1 MDNLRSILLS
11 KTNVSQLYQT
21 FMVSN
26 KLMNADISKKTQITN
41 QLVGSMNA
49 LYVKIDKSK
58 ITSNNLPSLISKFN
72 ELVLKKMNEVQRQ
85 PQVMQNRL
93 PNSQELPE
101 RGLYDKMDTNKDK
114 ISPQERLQQLQASR
128 DRDIPDM
135 RKQRPP
141 TPDFSLDGYG
151 KSKPPQQQQQPQYQ
165 QQRQPQQPQQRQQ
178 QQEQLIDEDFMAFN
192 GIDQNDNIDV
202 YDTGISMDN
211 FEEDNTPLDQR
222 LRMLEQERNNIAK
235 PPPPSNGNTTMSTP
249 INKQPQREQREQREQ
264 KEVQRQ
270 PINKPINKPSQVQ
283 AVQQKYRQPIQDEPN
298 EDLVPL
304 SEVESILAEQKAYYE
319 GELVKISKVTKQTPE
334 VGKLRMENEMLKK
347 ELERISEEGNI
358 ISEEQEHNL
367 QVKKQEVIAE
377 LEKLREKHEEIDNI
391 LHKNIEIEKRLDKK
405 RIILQNTM
413 DKYDT
418 IDYIEVLDSSNEKYD
433 DITSQY
439 TYELNNIYEDVTGI
453 EIEGFTLTTPFN
465 ITNENNTI
473 SCNDSI
479 ITVPYGNYTITSLIN
494 CINTINKMFKLEI
507 EESTDYIKLI
517 SDQAVDISGTILGV
531 LGLESNNNKQTVHI
545 GSKQYYLPREQ
556 LIQVFINSIHVSTL
570 QLNNGKVYNYNN
582 MPTLDDNIVITFK
595 TGTNKDILHY
605 INHRLELKIKT
616 RKDLT
621 I

>member
-1 MDNLRSILLS
+1 
-11 KTNVSQLYQT
+11 
-21 FMVSN
+21 
-26 KLMNADISKKTQITN
+26 
-41 QLVGSMNA
+41 
-49 LYVKIDKSK
+49 
-58 ITSNNLPSLISKFN
+58 
-72 ELVLKKMNEVQRQ
+72 
-85 PQVMQNRL
+85 
-93 PNSQELPE
+93 
-101 RGLYDKMDTNKDK
+101 MDTNRDK

-151 KSKPPQQQQQPQYQ
+151 KSKPSQQQQ
-165 QQRQPQQPQQRQQ
+165 QPQQPQQRQQ

-235 PPPPSNGNTTMSTP
+235 PPPPPNGNTTMSTP
-249 INKQPQREQREQREQ
+249 INKQPQREQREQKEQREQ
-264 KEVQRQ
+264 RQ
-270 PINKPINKPSQVQ
+270 PINKPSQVQ
-283 AVQQKYRQPIQDEPN
+283 SVQQKYRQPIQDEPN

-319 GELVKISKVTKQTPE
+319 GELVKISKVSKQTPE
-334 VGKLRMENEMLKK
+334 LGKLRMENEMLKK
-347 ELERISEEGNI
+347 ELERISVEGNI
-358 ISEEQEHNL
+358 ISEEQEHQL
-367 QVKKQEVIAE
+367 QVKKQEVISE

-391 LHKNIEIEKRLDKK
+391 LHKNMEIEKRLDKK
-405 RIILQNTM
+405 RIILQHTM

-479 ITVPYGNYTITSLIN
+479 IIVPYGNYTITSLIN
-494 CINTINKMFKLEI
+494 CINTINTMFKLEI

-517 SDQAVDISGTILGV
+517 SDQAVDISGTILSV
-531 LGLESNNNKQTVHI
+531 LGLEPNNNKQTVHL

-582 MPTLDDNIVITFK
+582 MPTLDDNIIITLK